1 MGIQDLGFIYLSEG
15 LVLGY
20 FSAVFVPGT
29 TRPLAIFLDSQTDE
43 AKHIVVAVAVA
54 GAFCMFAAYIVLYHI
69 SADRA

>member
-29 TRPLAIFLDSQTDE
+29 TRPLAVFLDSQTDE
-43 AKHIVVAVAVA
+43 AKHIVVAVA